1 MTRLHYRPPDGYVGD
16 VHPFFHDGTWYLF
29 YLKPPR
35 EPARNGI
42 QGMVSALATS
52 TDLLTWTEVPVVH
65 RAEPGSANFPPVKD
79 ALSAT
84 WWLVSVVQNRE
95 TKRFHSFYG
104 RGPGIYTSVS
114 ESLNPWKP
122 LEINPVLPART
133 DRYREWRDPFVF
145 WNEQASEY
153 WMLLTSS
160 LRGEPE
166 NQGGAISYARS
177 KNLLDWQFAGTLFHP
192 GDVGSPECPELF
204 SLGRHWYLIASFHT
218 GRAVGKT
225 SYRFS
230 RNGPTGPWLA
240 ATPDSLDGESLCA
253 GNTAWDGTRRLLL
266 GWVPTYGG
274 PEEARGQ
281 QWGGDLALPRE
292 VYPLPDGS
300 LGTRLPAD
308 LSRRL
313 RGPLVFPSPSR
324 PVPETVAGRWR
335 LQNEE
340 AACETPAGEIRLPGT
355 FERVDF
361 ETSVTIAGHEA
372 ASAGIKLGP
381 ANGAPGFR
389 IVLDRIGQQL
399 LVQRDRPGG
408 AVFSRLPVFLEP
420 GRLARLRVL
429 ADGGDIVEV
438 FVNDRYSLATRLPEA
453 LGTTQIHL
461 FTQSGAA
468 TFSRSRAYELR
479 P

>member
-1 MTRLHYRPPDGYVGD
+1 MTRLHFRPPDGYVGD
-16 VHPFFHDGTWYLF
+16 VHPFFHAGVWYLF

-35 EPARNGI
+35 EPARSGI

-52 TDLLTWTEVPVVH
+52 TDLLTWAEVPVVH
-65 RAEPGSANFPPVKD
+65 RAKPGSENYPAVKD

-84 WWLVSVVQNRE
+84 WWLVSVIQNRE

-114 ESLNPWKP
+114 ERLNLWKP

-145 WNEQASEY
+145 WNEPDDHY
-153 WMLLTSS
+153 WMLLNSS

-166 NQGGAISYARS
+166 DRGGAISYARS

-192 GDVGSPECPELF
+192 GDVGSPECPDLF
-204 SLGRHWYLIASFHT
+204 RLGRHWYLVASFHT
-218 GRAVGKT
+218 GRAVGRT

-230 RNGPTGPWLA
+230 RHGPTGPWQA
-240 ATPDSLDGESLCA
+240 ATPDSLDSESLCA
-253 GNTAWDGTRRLLL
+253 GNTAWDGKRRLLF
-266 GWVPTYGG
+266 GWIPTYGG

-300 LGTRLPAD
+300 LGTRLPAS
-308 LSRRL
+308 LSRHL
-313 RGPLVFPSPSR
+313 RGLLVFPSPFR
-324 PVPETVAGRWR
+324 PAPGETVNKR
-335 LQNEE
+335 L
-340 AACETPAGEIRLPGT
+340 RLPGT

-361 ETSVTIAGHEA
+361 ETSVAIAGHEA
-372 ASAGIKLGP
+372 ASAGITLGP
-381 ANGAPGFR
+381 ANGVPGFR
-389 IVLDRIGQQL
+389 IVVDRIGQQV

-408 AVFSRLPVFLEP
+408 AVFSRLPVFLEA
-420 GRLARLRVL
+420 GRPARLRVL
-429 ADGGDIVEV
+429 ADGSDIVEV
-438 FVNDRYSLATRLPEA
+438 FLNERYTLAARLPEA
-453 LGTTQIHL
+453 LGAMQIHL
-461 FTQSGAA
+461 LAPDGAA
-468 TFSRSRAYELR
+468 TFSRPRAYELR
-479 P
+479 HP